1 MKRKYMILML
11 LLFSLL
17 VITPSVHSGAAI
29 LEADKEATEG
39 VDDLNEILYTI
50 IEGAGDVLLVLGVW
64 KFGIGIT
71 SDQAHELSKGTSFL
85 VAGAVLANLQSI
97 MDTF

>member
-1 MKRKYMILML
+1 MRKKHMILML

-29 LEADKEATEG
+29 LQASEEATEG
-39 VDDLNEILYTI
+39 VDDLNKILYTI

-64 KFGIGIT
+64 KFSIGIT
-71 SDQAHELSKGTSFL
+71 SDQAHELSKGTSF
-85 VAGAVLANLQSI
+85 VAAGAVLANLQAI
-97 MDTF
+97 MKTF